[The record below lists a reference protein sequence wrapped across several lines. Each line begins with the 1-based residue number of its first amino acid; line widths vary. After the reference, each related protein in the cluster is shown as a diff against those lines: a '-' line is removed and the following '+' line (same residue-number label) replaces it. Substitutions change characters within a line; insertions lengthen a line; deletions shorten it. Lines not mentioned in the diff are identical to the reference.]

1 MIIEGSFDSRTLA
14 NMEVALDRI
23 CGKTPS
29 GEQHEVRKRVAEA
42 IVRCA
47 RSGRTTLGRS
57 PRRAKRLCAA
67 YPERPLSR
75 SGANEWDCEAAA
87 RLHGEVRE

>member
-47 RSGRTTLGRS
+47 RSGRTTLG
-57 PRRAKRLCAA
+57 ALTEAGKKALCRLPGKAA
-67 YPERPLSR
+67 
-75 SGANEWDCEAAA
+75 
-87 RLHGEVRE
+87 